1 MSLLARLLSG
11 TSVSWVPAVAVARP
25 VPTVASYPVPP
36 CRRVS
41 AAASLGRC
49 GTGHRSGRAGLP
61 GERGPVPAVHP

>member
-1 MSLLARLLSG
+1 MRFLARLLAG
-11 TSVSWVPAVAVARP
+11 TTLSWAAAVARP

-49 GTGHRSGRAGLP
+49 GTGFRSGRCRQL
-61 GERGPVPAVHP
+61 GEQRGPVAHT